1 MTAVP
6 GLFYFENVLSAEE
19 SVEIIDALD
28 NASPGW
34 VGVTPSIKSRKVQQ
48 YGYTYDYIR
57 RKVRPVFEWCKR
69 EAGQGVVYAL

>member
-28 NASPGW
+28 NASP
-34 VGVTPSIKSRKVQQ
+34 SIKSR
-48 YGYTYDYIR
+48 DYIR